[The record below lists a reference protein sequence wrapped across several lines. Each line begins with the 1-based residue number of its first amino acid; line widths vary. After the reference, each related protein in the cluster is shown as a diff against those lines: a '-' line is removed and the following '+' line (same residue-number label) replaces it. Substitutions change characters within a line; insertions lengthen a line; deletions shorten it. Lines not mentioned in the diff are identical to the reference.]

1 MPIID
6 PATALP
12 GRTEAMPVNNRH
24 FVNQHPL
31 QPPFPEQMQK
41 ALFGL
46 GCFWGAERT
55 FWQHPGVYT
64 TAVGYSAGITP
75 NPTYQ
80 EVCSGQTGHN
90 EVVLVVFDPQQ
101 TRYQDLL
108 KLFWESHNPTQG
120 MRQGNDRGTQYRSGI
135 YTFSEQQQELALA
148 SREHYQQR
156 LNTHGSGE
164 ITTEILPAGPFYYA
178 EDYHQQYLAK
188 NPGGYC
194 GLGGIGVAY
203 QDELS

>member
-12 GRTEAMPVNNRH
+12 GRTEAMPVNNNH
-24 FVNQHPL
+24 FINQHPL
-31 QPPFPEQMQK
+31 QPPFPEQMQQT
-41 ALFGL
+41 LFGL
-46 GCFWGAERT
+46 GCFWGAERA

-90 EVVLVVFDPQQ
+90 EVVLVVFHPQQ

-108 KLFWESHNPTQG
+108 KLFWESHNPT
-120 MRQGNDRGTQYRSGI
+120 
-135 YTFSEQQQELALA
+135 
-148 SREHYQQR
+148 
-156 LNTHGSGE
+156 
-164 ITTEILPAGPFYYA
+164 
-178 EDYHQQYLAK
+178 
-188 NPGGYC
+188 
-194 GLGGIGVAY
+194 
-203 QDELS
+203 